1 MVKRA
6 PKRHNA
12 RVGIRVLKVGFC
24 MRIANTAA
32 LILAMSPL
40 FASAQITGG
49 RTDRKPSPSTSAV
62 SAPTGQSGVTSIPV
76 APAAQQRSAPYQN
89 SLRPNTNTNIAP
101 VRIQPAPAPPVARPV
116 AAVQAN
122 PTASPVAAPVA
133 ANFAPAPVAAP
144 PTMAPAATP
153 EPTASVHY
161 AQGQLTVTSQNAS
174 LGMVLKLIS
183 AKTGA
188 AIDLAPELQNEP
200 VVAQIG
206 PSAIQDVMS
215 ALLDSPKID
224 YIIMGSGAAEG
235 GLQRILVRTRHSFG
249 RSEFAASRPFQP
261 APQQAPAETESK
273 VNENVPPVAGVAK
286 PQTLLTQQQLMA
298 NWQKAREEKRL
309 AEIEQQRKDRE
320 NEASSVEP
328 PPQPEPQ
335 TRPELQPNGA
345 DNPPLN

>member
-1 MVKRA
+1 
-6 PKRHNA
+6 
-12 RVGIRVLKVGFC
+12 

-40 FASAQITGG
+40 FAFAQRSGG
-49 RTDRKPSPSTSAV
+49 RLDRKPSPATSAA
-62 SAPTGQSGVTSIPV
+62 SAPTGQAGTTPAS
-76 APAAQQRSAPYQN
+76 AAQQRLILPQN
-89 SLRPNTNTNIAP
+89 SPRPNANTSAAP
-101 VRIQPAPAPPVARPV
+101 LHIQPAPAPPVARPATATQ
-116 AAVQAN
+116 AA
-122 PTASPVAAPVA
+122 PTAYPGGAPVTA
-133 ANFAPAPVAAP
+133 DLAPAPVAAP
-144 PTMAPAATP
+144 TTIAPAPTP
-153 EPTASVHY
+153 EPTATVHY
-161 AQGQLTVTSQNAS
+161 AQGKLTVSSQNAS

-188 AIDLAPELQNEP
+188 AIDLAPELQDEP

-206 PSAIQDVMS
+206 PSAVQDVMS

-235 GLQRILVRTRHSFG
+235 GLGRVLVRRRQSFG
-249 RSEFAASRPFQP
+249 RTEFAANRPFQP
-261 APQQAPAETESK
+261 PPAQPPAETEFK
-273 VNENVPPVAGVAK
+273 LNENVPPVAGVAK
-286 PQTLLTQQQLMA
+286 PQTPLTQEQLMA

-320 NEASSVEP
+320 NEANNVEP
-328 PPQPEPQ
+328 PPQHEPQ